1 MTKRQCIMIA
11 IISAILTGVL
21 FYSAYYYPHVL
32 AKCLFFLVTG
42 GFCFACFYL
51 LIAIIWTKGDILPN
65 PYPTIYAF
73 DHDIEEKMKI
83 QDEMRK
89 DKKNG

>member
-21 FYSAYYYPHVL
+21 FYSAYYYPNTL
-32 AKCLFFLVTG
+32 AKCLFYLVTG
-42 GFCFACFYL
+42 GFCFTCIYL

-65 PYPTIYAF
+65 PYPNF
-73 DHDIEEKMKI
+73 SMLDPECKCLERLLKVL
-83 QDEMRK
+83 
-89 DKKNG
+89 

>member
-1 MTKRQCIMIA
+1 MTKKQCIMIA
-11 IISAILTGVL
+11 IISAILTGVV
-21 FYSAYYYPHVL
+21 FYSAYYYPYVL

-65 PYPTIYAF
+65 PYPNFYLPDTYF
-73 DHDIEEKMKI
+73 EKK
-83 QDEMRK
+83 K
-89 DKKNG
+89 DKKNK

>member
-21 FYSAYYYPHVL
+21 FYSAYYYPHVF

-42 GFCFACFYL
+42 VFCFACFYL

-65 PYPTIYAF
+65 PYPNFYLPDPYF
-73 DHDIEEKMKI
+73 EK
-83 QDEMRK
+83 
-89 DKKNG
+89 KKENNNK

>member
-65 PYPTIYAF
+65 PYPNFYLPYPYF
-73 DHDIEEKMKI
+73 EKK
-83 QDEMRK
+83 K
-89 DKKNG
+89 DKNK

>member
-1 MTKRQCIMIA
+1 MTKKQCIMIA
-11 IISAILTGVL
+11 IISAILTGVV

-65 PYPTIYAF
+65 PYPSFYLTDTYF
-73 DHDIEEKMKI
+73 EKK
-83 QDEMRK
+83 K
-89 DKKNG
+89 DKNK

>member
-21 FYSAYYYPHVL
+21 FYSAYYYPNTL
-32 AKCLFFLVTG
+32 AKCLFYLVTG
-42 GFCFACFYL
+42 GFCFTCIYL

-89 DKKNG
+89 EKKNG

>member
-1 MTKRQCIMIA
+1 MVKKECIIIG

-65 PYPTIYAF
+65 PYQNFSMLDPDIYLV
-73 DHDIEEKMKI
+73 EN
-83 QDEMRK
+83 
-89 DKKNG
+89 KKENNNK

>member
-1 MTKRQCIMIA
+1 MTKKQCIMIA

-65 PYPTIYAF
+65 PYPNFYLPDPYF
-73 DHDIEEKMKI
+73 EK
-83 QDEMRK
+83 QK
-89 DKKNG
+89 DKNK

>member
-1 MTKRQCIMIA
+1 MTKKQCIMIA
-11 IISAILTGVL
+11 IISAILTAVL

-65 PYPTIYAF
+65 PYPKFYLTDPY
-73 DHDIEEKMKI
+73 DEK
-83 QDEMRK
+83 
-89 DKKNG
+89 KKEKNK

>member
-1 MTKRQCIMIA
+1 MTKKQCIMIA

-65 PYPTIYAF
+65 PYPNFYMPDPDIYLGGNKK
-73 DHDIEEKMKI
+73 EKNK
-83 QDEMRK
+83 
-89 DKKNG
+89 

>member
-1 MTKRQCIMIA
+1 MTKKQCIMIA
-11 IISAILTGVL
+11 IISAILTVVL

-65 PYPTIYAF
+65 PYPNFYLTDPY
-73 DHDIEEKMKI
+73 DEKK
-83 QDEMRK
+83 K
-89 DKKNG
+89 DKNK

>member
-65 PYPTIYAF
+65 TYPNFYLPDPYF
-73 DHDIEEKMKI
+73 ENK
-83 QDEMRK
+83 K
-89 DKKNG
+89 DKNK

>member
-1 MTKRQCIMIA
+1 MTNRQCIMIA

-32 AKCLFFLVTG
+32 AKCLFYLVTG
-42 GFCFACFYL
+42 GFCFTCFYL

-65 PYPTIYAF
+65 PYPNFYLPDPDIYLG
-73 DHDIEEKMKI
+73 EK
-83 QDEMRK
+83 
-89 DKKNG
+89 KKENNNK

>member
-1 MTKRQCIMIA
+1 MTKKQCIMIA
-11 IISAILTGVL
+11 IISAILTWGL

-32 AKCLFFLVTG
+32 AKCLFFIITG

-65 PYPTIYAF
+65 GYPNFYLPDPYF
-73 DHDIEEKMKI
+73 EKKK
-83 QDEMRK
+83 K
-89 DKKNG
+89 DKNK

>member
-1 MTKRQCIMIA
+1 MTKKQCILIA
-11 IISAILTGVL
+11 IISAILTAVL

-65 PYPTIYAF
+65 QYPNFYPPDPYF
-73 DHDIEEKMKI
+73 EK
-83 QDEMRK
+83 
-89 DKKNG
+89 KKENNNENYKSSGL

>member
-11 IISAILTGVL
+11 IISAILTGGL
-21 FYSAYYYPHVL
+21 FYSAYYYLHIL

-51 LIAIIWTKGDILPN
+51 LIAIIWTKEDILPN
-65 PYPTIYAF
+65 PYPHFSMLDPDIYLG
-73 DHDIEEKMKI
+73 ENKKE
-83 QDEMRK
+83 
-89 DKKNG
+89 KKNK

>member
-21 FYSAYYYPHVL
+21 FYSAYYYPNTL

-42 GFCFACFYL
+42 GFCFTCIYL

-65 PYPTIYAF
+65 PYPNFSMLDPDIYLG
-73 DHDIEEKMKI
+73 EN
-83 QDEMRK
+83 
-89 DKKNG
+89 KKENNNK

>member
-11 IISAILTGVL
+11 IISAILTVVL

-32 AKCLFFLVTG
+32 AKCLFYLVTG
-42 GFCFACFYL
+42 GFCFTCIYL

-65 PYPTIYAF
+65 PYPNFYLPDTDIYLGKKKK
-73 DHDIEEKMKI
+73 E
-83 QDEMRK
+83 
-89 DKKNG
+89 KKNK

>member
-1 MTKRQCIMIA
+1 MTKKQCIMIA

-21 FYSAYYYPHVL
+21 FYSAYYYPHAL

-65 PYPTIYAF
+65 PYPSFYLTDTYF
-73 DHDIEEKMKI
+73 EKK
-83 QDEMRK
+83 K
-89 DKKNG
+89 DKNK

>member
-65 PYPTIYAF
+65 PYPNFYLPDTYIYLG
-73 DHDIEEKMKI
+73 EK
-83 QDEMRK
+83 
-89 DKKNG
+89 KKENNNK

>member
-32 AKCLFFLVTG
+32 AKCLFFIVTG

-65 PYPTIYAF
+65 PYTNFSMLYPDIYLG
-73 DHDIEEKMKI
+73 ENKKEK
-83 QDEMRK
+83 
-89 DKKNG
+89 KK

>member
-21 FYSAYYYPHVL
+21 FYSAYYYPNVL

-42 GFCFACFYL
+42 GFCFTCIYL

-65 PYPTIYAF
+65 PYPNFYLSDTDIYLG
-73 DHDIEEKMKI
+73 EK
-83 QDEMRK
+83 
-89 DKKNG
+89 KKENNNK

>member
-1 MTKRQCIMIA
+1 MTKKQCIIIA

-32 AKCLFFLVTG
+32 AKCLFFIVTG

-65 PYPTIYAF
+65 PYTNFYLPDSYF
-73 DHDIEEKMKI
+73 EKK
-83 QDEMRK
+83 K
-89 DKKNG
+89 DKKK

>member
-11 IISAILTGVL
+11 IISAILTVVL

-32 AKCLFFLVTG
+32 AKCLFYLVTG
-42 GFCFACFYL
+42 GFCFTCIYL

-65 PYPTIYAF
+65 PYPNFYLPDTDIYLG
-73 DHDIEEKMKI
+73 EKKK
-83 QDEMRK
+83 E
-89 DKKNG
+89 KKNK